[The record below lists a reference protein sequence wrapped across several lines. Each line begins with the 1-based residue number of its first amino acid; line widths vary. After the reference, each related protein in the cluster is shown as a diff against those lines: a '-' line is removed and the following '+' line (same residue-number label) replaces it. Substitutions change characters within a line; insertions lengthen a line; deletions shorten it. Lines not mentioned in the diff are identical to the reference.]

1 MDGAATT
8 TVLVLVILLLEYST
22 HHILTNIIAK
32 IQHWLIDA
40 MVKISW
46 NQHDCVM
53 RRSIQYT
60 AYSTLFFYLTLG
72 PIQTHQGK

>member
-22 HHILTNIIAK
+22 HHIITNFGAK
-32 IQHWLIDA
+32 IQHWPIDA
-40 MVKISW
+40 MVKMAW
-46 NQHDCVM
+46 NRHDCVL

-60 AYSTLFFYLTLG
+60 AYSTLFLYLTLG
-72 PIQTHQGK
+72 TIQTHQGK